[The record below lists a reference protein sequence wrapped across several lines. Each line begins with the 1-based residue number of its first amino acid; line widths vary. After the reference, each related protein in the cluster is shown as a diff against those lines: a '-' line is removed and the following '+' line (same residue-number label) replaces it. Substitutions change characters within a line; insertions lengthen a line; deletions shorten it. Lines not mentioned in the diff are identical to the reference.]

1 MVTNQKPV
9 QFNWS
14 DKIVLIAED
23 DSMSRRLLELYLA
36 PTHVK
41 ILWATNG
48 AEALELVR
56 RNRNTNLALLDIQM
70 PVMNGFE
77 VAREIKRDYSYIS
90 IIIQTAFAVPEYQKT
105 CREIGCEDYITK
117 PYSMGKLLNAMQ
129 VQFSDV
135 EVMN

>member
-1 MVTNQKPV
+1 MVSNQKPV

-36 PTHVK
+36 PTRVK

-56 RNRNTNLALLDIQM
+56 RNRKTNLALLDIQM

-77 VAREIKRDYSYIS
+77 VAREIKRDYNHIS